1 VIVQKLLA
9 MIFVQ
14 AAMPGAIVFL
24 EDSTKAMALITVWW
38 RRRSRGRDLR
48 CLGFYFGVGE
58 EEEDEDPFA

>member
-1 VIVQKLLA
+1 

-58 EEEDEDPFA
+58 EEEEDKHPFA